1 MGLGKSLR
9 KAWKKTFGKLEDVT
23 KDALPIIA
31 PIVGTMIAPGVG
43 TLAGAAIGQGIGQYR
58 AGQQQEKAL
67 KAQIASAEKIA
78 QMQNNAVVSAAPVPT
93 QNAQTAAISEENEAT
108 RKARAFRFSNSVR
121 NSTLGGGFGN
131 KKKTVG

>member
-1 MGLGKSLR
+1 MGLGKSLK

-67 KAQIASAEKIA
+67 KAQIASSEKIA
-78 QMQNNAVVSAAPVPT
+78 QMQQATVVSAAPIPT
-93 QNAQTAAISEENEAT
+93 QTAQTAAINEQNEAT
-108 RKARAFRFSNSVR
+108 RKARAFRLSNSIR
-121 NSTLGGGFGN
+121 GSLGGGFGN
-131 KKKTVG
+131 KRKTLG